1 MAISLDLPRVT
12 EPSVIAMRWLVLAT
26 AYFTLVLFIIG
37 VFDLL
42 LGLWELVTTG
52 RFTDPIAVVEL
63 LDMVL
68 LLLIIVEVH
77 RTLIAYAR
85 KEAVVPIVISA
96 AIIAITRE
104 IISLRI
110 DEFNTTGDAVNAA
123 GALAL
128 LLVGLVI
135 AYFVIRYMEAKE
147 LAYQS

>member
-1 MAISLDLPRVT
+1 
-12 EPSVIAMRWLVLAT
+12 MRWLVLAT

>member
-1 MAISLDLPRVT
+1 
-12 EPSVIAMRWLVLAT
+12 MRWLVLAT

-110 DEFNTTGDAVNAA
+110 DEFDTTGDAVNAA

>member
-1 MAISLDLPRVT
+1 MAISLDLPQVT
-12 EPSVIAMRWLVLAT
+12 EPSIIAMRWLVLAT

-110 DEFNTTGDAVNAA
+110 DEFDTTGDAVNAA

>member
-1 MAISLDLPRVT
+1 MAISLDLPQVT

-26 AYFTLVLFIIG
+26 AYFALVLFIIG

>member
-1 MAISLDLPRVT
+1 MAISLDLPQVT